1 MKKILVIG
9 AGRSAVTLIKYLL
22 DNAQENNWFVTV
34 ADFSV
39 DLAKKAVKNL
49 EYAEAIFFDVKDEK
63 KRKDEISD
71 ADIVISMLPASLHI
85 IVAKDCIQ
93 FKTNLVTASYVSEE
107 IAALD
112 EKAKTSG
119 IILLNEIGLDPGI
132 DHMSAMRVI
141 DEIKG
146 NEGEITSFKSYCGG
160 LVHPDSDNNPWR
172 YKFTWNPRNVVLA
185 GQEDAKFLE
194 NGAEKTIAYSDLFT
208 NTEQLKILE
217 AGLFEGYPN
226 RDSIPYKK
234 EYGLENILTLLRGTL
249 RKIGYCNA
257 WNVFVQLGMTNDSY
271 KLENSKD
278 ISNRDFVNI
287 FLPNINKLSSE
298 EILCKQFKI
307 TTDDIIFKKL
317 EWLGLFSD
325 EKIGMKDASPAQI
338 LQNILEQKW
347 TLDFEDKDMI
357 VMQHQFEYLQNGEQ
371 KRLNSSLVVFGEDPR
386 YTAMA
391 KTVGLPVAI
400 ATKLILN
407 GEIRSKGVKIPTT
420 KDIYIPVLKELEEN
434 GINFIEELV

>member
-22 DNAQENNWFVTV
+22 DNAQQNNWFVTV

-49 EYAEAIFFDVKDEK
+49 EHAEAIFFDVKDEK
-63 KRKDEISD
+63 KRKNEISD
-71 ADIVISMLPASLHI
+71 ADIVISMLPAALHI

-132 DHMSAMRVI
+132 DHMSAMCVI
-141 DEIKG
+141 DEIKDNG
-146 NEGEITSFKSYCGG
+146 GKITSFKSYCGG
-160 LVHPDSDNNPWR
+160 LVHPDFDNNPWK

-208 NTEQLKILE
+208 NTEQIKILE
-217 AGLFEGYPN
+217 AGSFEGYPN

-278 ISNRDFVNI
+278 ISNRDFVNM

-338 LQNILEQKW
+338 LQEILEKKW

-420 KDIYIPVLKELEEN
+420 KDIYIPILKELEEN

>member
-22 DNAQENNWFVTV
+22 DNAQQNNWFVTV

-49 EYAEAIFFDVKDEK
+49 EHAEAIFFDVKDEK
-63 KRKDEISD
+63 KRKNEISD
-71 ADIVISMLPASLHI
+71 ADIVISMLPAALHI

-107 IAALD
+107 IATLD

-132 DHMSAMRVI
+132 DHMSAMCVI
-141 DEIKG
+141 DQIKD
-146 NEGEITSFKSYCGG
+146 NEGKITSFKSYCGG
-160 LVHPDSDNNPWR
+160 LVHPDFDNNPWK

-208 NTEQLKILE
+208 NTEQIKILE
-217 AGLFEGYPN
+217 AGSFEGYPN

-278 ISNRDFVNI
+278 ISNRDFVNM

-298 EILCKQFKI
+298 QILCKQFKI

-338 LQNILEQKW
+338 LQNILEKKW

-420 KDIYIPVLKELEEN
+420 KDIYIPILKELEEN